1 MGDLQD
7 YFYIKTTTDRMMAEL
22 YRTDGLED
30 IDLNWTENSWR
41 DFFNKHKIL
50 QGILE
55 DSIQSLATRI
65 DDIDFPI
72 MIAKG
77 VPAQHGKDGE
87 IKYDFNL
94 NPEFDKSAE
103 WNFRDVM
110 RIPSVQKG
118 QRLATV
124 YMPTEGTNGI
134 DVYGNE
140 VQAQP
145 GKPVSFKSGE
155 NVVYNKQDHSFYAAE
170 DGQVSVDS
178 CYIMVHNVYQVN
190 ESLSMKDG
198 NLDFVGSI
206 VINGDVPTGYTVKA
220 KGDIKIFGMVEAA
233 TLIAGGSI
241 FISGGIA
248 GLQKGIVEADGSIHA
263 GYINQGIVHAG
274 NDLFVE
280 SSILHSE
287 CTARNNIYC
296 QKGNIIGGELSAG
309 KLMEAKDIGN
319 RMSTKTEIVFGLD
332 KPIAEKE
339 KKLLKEK
346 EELLAS
352 LEKLTILGNKLANQD
367 DKKNPKIRITKLKQR
382 HSYNQ
387 TAERLAEV
395 DEELHQLNAQIGK
408 EQEAKLMVCGQL
420 YSNVMIAFGK
430 YKRKIDTTNQ
440 HVQVKLVSNE
450 ITIQPL

>member
-7 YFYIKTTTDRMMAEL
+7 YFYIKMTTDRMTAEL
-22 YRTDGLED
+22 YRTDKLED
-30 IDLNWTENSWR
+30 TNFKWTENTWR
-41 DFFNKHKIL
+41 DFLIKDKIQ

-55 DSIQSLATRI
+55 DAVQSLVTRI
-65 DDIDFPI
+65 EDIDFPT

-77 VPAQHGKDGE
+77 VPAKHGKDGE
-87 IKYDFNL
+87 IQYAFSL
-94 NPEFDKSAE
+94 NPEFDKSVE

-140 VQAQP
+140 VPAYP
-145 GKPVSFKSGE
+145 GKPVSIKSGE
-155 NVVYNKQDHSFYAAE
+155 NVVYNQQDHSFYAIA
-170 DGQVSVDS
+170 DGQVSVDRR
-178 CYIMVHNVYQVN
+178 YIMVHNVYQVN
-190 ESLSMKDG
+190 ETLSMKDG

-233 TLIAGGSI
+233 TLIADGSI

-248 GLQKGIVEADGSIHA
+248 GLQKGIVEADGSIHV

-287 CTARNNIYC
+287 CTARSNIYC

-309 KLMEAKDIGN
+309 KSMEAKDIGN
-319 RMSTKTEIVFGLD
+319 RMSTQTEIVFGLD

-339 KKLLKEK
+339 KKLFEEK
-346 EELLAS
+346 EELQAT
-352 LEKLTILGNKLANQD
+352 LEKLVVLGNKLADQD
-367 DKKNPKIRITKLKQR
+367 DTQNSKIRITKLKQR

-395 DEELHQLNAQIGK
+395 DEELHQLNAHIGK
-408 EQEAKLMVCGQL
+408 EQETKLIVRGQL
-420 YSNVMIAFGK
+420 YSNVMVAFGK

-440 HVQVKLVSNE
+440 HVQVKLVNNE